1 MRLSSGLL
9 AFVVCAASVSH
20 NAEASPILFTERAA
34 FEAAAPP
41 DIRATFETLQPTGCT
56 ASECSGVVDGVLLV
70 SSNSPLDATGDLT
83 FGGLFSLVT
92 IGVGGPMNAVGFDVS
107 KGGKVD
113 TLLVGAIIGMT
124 PTGDLVVENIPLP
137 GFSLPL
143 AGAPAFLGLLFPEP
157 IFGLQLRVVGDLFTA
172 SPQLTV
178 DNIAI
183 QTAVPEP
190 ATALLLSVG
199 AMVLVQRR
207 RRTRPT

>member
-1 MRLSSGLL
+1 MRLNSGLL

-83 FGGLFSLVT
+83 FISGSVT
-92 IGVGGPMNAVGFDVS
+92 IGVGGPMNAVGFDAS
-107 KGGKVD
+107 KGRRLAGLHVA
-113 TLLVGAIIGMT
+113 AIMGMT
-124 PTGDLVVENIPLP
+124 PTGDLVVENIPLQ
-137 GFSLPL
+137 GFNLPL
-143 AGAPAFLGLLFPEP
+143 EGSAFLGLLFPEP
-157 IFGLQLRVVGDLFTA
+157 IFGLQLRADGDLFGGPA
-172 SPQLTV
+172 AITV
-178 DNIAI
+178 DDIAI

-190 ATALLLSVG
+190 ATALLLSLG

-207 RRTRPT
+207 RLTRPT